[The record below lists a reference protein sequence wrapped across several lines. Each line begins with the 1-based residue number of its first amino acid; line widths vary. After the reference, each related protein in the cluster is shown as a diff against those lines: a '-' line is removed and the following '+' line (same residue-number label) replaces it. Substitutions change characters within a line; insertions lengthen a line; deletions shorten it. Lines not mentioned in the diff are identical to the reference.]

1 MEKKIKYI
9 GNFYG
14 HGQGNTGSFYG
25 GGGVMP
31 TICSIDWKP
40 GKGLVLKKW
49 KRK

>member
-1 MEKKIKYI
+1 MDKEIQAL
-9 GNFYG
+9 FM
-14 HGQGNTGSFYG
+14 